1 MAERDVGAIVQGVRE
16 KDHAVQLAARG
27 AGGAAVPALVPLL
40 QDPDDE
46 VRQLAVHCLA
56 ETGDPRAADGIA
68 QALLDP
74 EPEVALAAARALH
87 RLATPPLAPGLLDA
101 LGRARDPLV
110 RREIALVLGR
120 VAGPDAAGAL
130 RDRLGREQAPEAAE
144 GLLVALARLG
154 DQEAQRAFEQRL
166 LAARGLERRTWLEH
180 AEYVARP
187 WLVRPLEK
195 LLGDT
200 TPVLRVG
207 VDARPDLIEALR
219 VCDLALILIAALSGA
234 RFSFPVT
241 RAKNYSAAEIDEAR
255 RLVKSL
261 P

>member
-1 MAERDVGAIVQGVRE
+1 MAERDAGAIVEGVLA
-16 KDHAVQLAARG
+16 KDYAVQLAARG
-27 AGGAAVPALVPLL
+27 AGGAAVAALVPLL
-40 QDPDDE
+40 ANEDDE

-56 ETGDPRAADGIA
+56 ETGHPRAAD
-68 QALLDP
+68 ALASAVMDA
-74 EPEVALAAARALH
+74 EPEVAMAAARALH
-87 RLATPPLAPGLLDA
+87 RLATPALAPGLLHA
-101 LGRARDPLV
+101 MGRSSEPIV
-110 RREIALVLGR
+110 RRELALVVGR
-120 VAGPDAAGAL
+120 VAGPDAVPVL

-154 DQEAQRAFEQRL
+154 DAQARRSFEERL
-166 LAARGLERRTWLEH
+166 LASRGLERKTWLDH
-180 AEYVARP
+180 AEYIGQP

-195 LLGDT
+195 LLADT

-234 RFSFPVT
+234 RLSFAVT
-241 RAKNYSAAEIDEAR
+241 RAKNYSAAEIEEVR
-255 RLVKSL
+255 RFVRGL